1 MLFSGENQQSSPFSV
16 EWGRSDNQPVHV
28 PGEDSVK
35 AIKGHWG
42 SLPSLVSLVALV
54 ETLGVLSPV
63 WASVSEKKGAFQIG
77 LYYYLHR

>member
-1 MLFSGENQQSSPFSV
+1 M

-63 WASVSEKKGAFQIG
+63 WASVSEKKGGFSNWPLLLSLQIV
-77 LYYYLHR
+77 LRSWIKILW